1 MSVKRVLMSISD
13 EQKEEIRAKI
23 DIADLVS
30 SYGFQ
35 LKHSGS
41 DLWCCCPF
49 HTEKTPSFKV
59 DSTRGTYHCFGC
71 GESGDIF
78 SFVMK
83 QEGLSFGEAI
93 KKLAELAGIELKIS
107 ESPNSQLRH
116 RLYELMA
123 LLAVD
128 FNKMLKSKKNVD
140 GETAREYLKKRRLD
154 DATVDKFLIG
164 YAPKDV
170 DKILVWAGRH
180 GYSYR
185 DLAAAGIIKVGDSP
199 DKKPYFYFANRLV
212 FTIKDKNG
220 RVVAFSGRQLEE
232 DKKSGKYVNSPETL
246 IFKKSRNFFAY
257 DEARKY
263 IVKAPHREAIICE
276 GQIDCIRLHLSGYNT
291 AVAPLGTAFTEDHA
305 VMLHRVADSA
315 ILCFDD
321 DGAGHKATIKAAQ
334 LLLAEGMPIRVVS
347 LPDGDDPD
355 SYILKHGK
363 EAFGSLISSKSESI
377 VRFQIRAEK
386 AKEKDPNDPNVAVR
400 ITKAVL
406 ETISKCTD
414 KVLRNVLLK
423 DAAKSLNI
431 DFETLASDI
440 ASTVKSVD
448 EETKATAEQ
457 LIESTANIVSTSE
470 VRKPSIAEG
479 SLINFLMAN
488 EGNTE
493 IKDCLKQLIPS
504 VILSSPLT
512 IKVVDAYLEK
522 RESGQDRIRDV
533 VENLP
538 IEDYRNLLT
547 IMANLDSTEYSEI
560 SNKNKMVYFARQLW
574 HEYLVRLLNMHR
586 GNDKLTKMIAK
597 SINTLHSATIK
608 GVVHLITTFPHE
620 LFGGGSKTQDVVPKG
635 KTPPQ

>member
-1 MSVKRVLMSISD
+1 MAISD
-13 EQKEEIRAKI
+13 EQKEEIRAKV

-30 SYGFQ
+30 SYGYQ

-59 DSTRGTYHCFGC
+59 DSARGTYHCFGC

-83 QEGLSFGEAI
+83 QEGLSFAEAI
-93 KKLAELAGIELKIS
+93 HKLADIAGVELKVT
-107 ESPNSQLRH
+107 ESPNTRLRH

-123 LLAVD
+123 SLAVD
-128 FNKMLKSKKNVD
+128 FNKMLKAKKNVD
-140 GETAREYLKKRRLD
+140 GEPAREYLKKRRLD
-154 DATVDKFLIG
+154 DAIVDKFLIG

-170 DKILVWAGRH
+170 DKILAWAGRH
-180 GYSYR
+180 GYSYQ

-212 FTIKDKNG
+212 FAIKDKNG
-220 RVVAFSGRQLEE
+220 QVVAFSGRQLVE

-276 GQIDCIRLHLSGYNT
+276 GQIDCIRLHSSGYNT

-334 LLLAEGMPIRVVS
+334 LLLAEGMPIRVIS

-355 SYILKHGK
+355 SYILKHGR
-363 EAFGSLISSKSESI
+363 EAFGDLISSKSESI
-377 VRFQIRAEK
+377 VRFQIRAER
-386 AKEKDPNDPNVAVR
+386 AKEKDPNDPNATVR

-423 DAAKSLNI
+423 DASKNLNI
-431 DFETLASDI
+431 DFETLSSDI

-457 LIESTANIVSTSE
+457 LIEATETNAPTNEIH
-470 VRKPSIAEG
+470 RPSLAEG

-488 EGNTE
+488 EGNAE
-493 IKDCLKQLIPS
+493 IRDCLQQLIPNS
-504 VILSSPLT
+504 ILMSALT
-512 IKVVDAYLEK
+512 AKMVNAWLEVG
-522 RESGQDRIRDV
+522 EDGQDRIRDV
-533 VENLP
+533 VENLLLN
-538 IEDYRNLLT
+538 EYRSLLS

-560 SNKNKMVYFARQLW
+560 SNKNKMVYLARQLW
-574 HEYLVRLLNMHR
+574 HEYLVHLLDMYRENEEVA
-586 GNDKLTKMIAK
+586 KKIAK
-597 SINTLHSATIK
+597 SIKILHTATIK
-608 GVVHLITTFPHE
+608 GVVHLITNFPHAQ
-620 LFGGGSKTQDVVPKG
+620 FANGRQPQDIVPMG
-635 KTPPQ
+635 KAIPQ

>member
-1 MSVKRVLMSISD
+1 MAISE
-13 EQKEEIRAKI
+13 EQKEEIRSKV
-23 DIADLVS
+23 DIADLVT
-30 SYGFQ
+30 SYGYQ

-59 DSTRGTYHCFGC
+59 DSSRGTYHCFGC

-83 QEGLSFGEAI
+83 QDGLTFGEAI
-93 KKLAELAGIELKIS
+93 KKLAETAGIELKATV
-107 ESPNSQLRH
+107 SPNAKLRH

-123 LLAVD
+123 SLALD
-128 FNKMLKSKKNVD
+128 FNKMLKSKKNSE
-140 GETAREYLKKRRLD
+140 GELAREYLKKRQLD
-154 DATVDKFLIG
+154 DEIVDKFLIG

-170 DKILVWAGRH
+170 DKILAWAGRH
-180 GYSYR
+180 GYSYQ

-199 DKKPYFYFANRLV
+199 DKKPYFYFSNRLV
-212 FTIKDKNG
+212 FAIKDKNG
-220 RVVAFSGRQLEE
+220 HVVAFSGRQLVE

-257 DEARKY
+257 DEARKH
-263 IVKAPHREAIICE
+263 IVKAPNREAIICE
-276 GQIDCIRLHLSGYNT
+276 GQIDCIRLHVGGYNT

-305 VMLHRVADSA
+305 VMLHRVADTA
-315 ILCFDD
+315 LLCFDD

-363 EAFGSLISSKSESI
+363 EAFGQLVNSNSESI

-406 ETISKCTD
+406 DTISKCTD

-423 DAAKSLNI
+423 DAAQNLGI
-431 DFETLASDI
+431 DFETLSSDI
-440 ASTVKSVD
+440 ANTIKNTD
-448 EETKATAEQ
+448 EESKAAAEQ
-457 LIESTANIVSTSE
+457 LIEPVKETKTTKENHQ
-470 VRKPSIAEG
+470 PSLAEG
-479 SLINFLMAN
+479 SLINYLMTN
-488 EGNTE
+488 EGNSE
-493 IKDCLKQLIPS
+493 IKDCLKQLIPTS
-504 VILSSPLT
+504 ILLSSVTVKMVNAWLCNCEGER
-512 IKVVDAYLEK
+512 D
-522 RESGQDRIRDV
+522 SIRDA
-533 VENLP
+533 VENLSL
-538 IEDYRNLLT
+538 EEYKCLLS

-574 HEYLVRLLNMHR
+574 HEYLVSLLQTYGDNEELA
-586 GNDKLTKMIAK
+586 KKIAQAL
-597 SINTLHSATIK
+597 NTLHTATIK
-608 GVVHLITTFPHE
+608 GVVHFISTFPHSQ
-620 LFGGGSKTQDVVPKG
+620 FAPDRKAQNIVPTG
-635 KTPPQ
+635 KSHPQNGLNGIN